1 MDASEAR
8 DHLQLVARIL
18 RHADRSLHM
27 PPATMIAWGL
37 FGTVVNVLHQARAS
51 GLSVPPDGLIHLP
64 MMLLA
69 MAVSVWGA
77 RRRAEGRET
86 LVDQYAGGVFC
97 VVFIVLLLVNVT
109 GQHTVV
115 PAKAMAL
122 FWIAGFSMALL
133 IVGIQ
138 ASRVLLTGGAALL
151 TASIMAPLIPTWF
164 DGILALGWA
173 SGFVGPGI
181 VLAFGRPHGRTVS
194 V

>member
-8 DHLQLVARIL
+8 DHLQLVDGIL
-18 RHADRSLHM
+18 RHADRTLHI
-27 PPATMIAWGL
+27 PPSTIIAWGL
-37 FGTVVNVLHQARAS
+37 FGTIVNVLHQARAS
-51 GLSVPPDGLIHLP
+51 GLSVPPDGWIHLP

-69 MAVSVWGA
+69 ISVSVWEA
-77 RRRAEGRET
+77 RRRTEGRET
-86 LVDQYAGGVFC
+86 LIDQYAGGVFC

-109 GQHTVV
+109 AQHTIV

-122 FWIAGFSMALL
+122 FWSAGFSMALL

-138 ASRVLLTGGAALL
+138 ASRVLLAGGAALVI
-151 TASIMAPLIPTWF
+151 ASITAPLIPSWF

-181 VLAFGRPHGRTVS
+181 VLALGRPH
-194 V
+194 